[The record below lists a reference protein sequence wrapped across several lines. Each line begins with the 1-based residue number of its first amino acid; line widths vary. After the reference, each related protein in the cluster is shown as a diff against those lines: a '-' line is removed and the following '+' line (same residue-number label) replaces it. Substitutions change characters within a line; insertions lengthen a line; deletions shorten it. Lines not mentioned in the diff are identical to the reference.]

1 MTTRGTRYDAMTV
14 VEYGQEG
21 KSRWTKIGAAFVNE
35 NGSIGVQLDALPV
48 NGKII
53 LQIPLSKEEREQR
66 WKQRVQEE
74 KHGRSA
80 PRGRGRSSPQRAL
93 PQAPPPPK
101 DDFSDYVE
109 EQDDNAP
116 FPE

>member
-1 MTTRGTRYDAMTV
+1 MTARGTRYDAMTV

-35 NGSIGVQLDALPV
+35 NGSIGIQLDALPV

-53 LQIPLSKEEREQR
+53 LQIPLSREEREQR
-66 WKQRVQEE
+66 WKQRDQEQ
-74 KHGRSA
+74 KQ
-80 PRGRGRSSPQRAL
+80 GRGPQRPRSRGA
-93 PQAPPPPK
+93 PQRMKDPAPA
-101 DDFSDYVE
+101 DGDYSDYTQ